1 MRGDIMFKKQPNPT
15 FSARVEIVD
24 PDSDAP
30 GILHVTFR
38 RKKRKEFNALM
49 ASVHDGRTEAQ
60 AIDELV
66 AGWDETAEDSMV
78 TVPYGAAA
86 LESLLDTFWGAGAAL
101 TQAYVRAQSE
111 ARAKN

>member
-1 MRGDIMFKKQPNPT
+1 MFKKQPNPT

-49 ASVHDGRTEAQ
+49 ASVHEGRTEAQ
-60 AIDELV
+60 VIDELV
-66 AGWDETAEDSMV
+66 AGWDASDDDSLV
-78 TVPYGAAA
+78 TEPYSVSA
-86 LESLLDTFWGAGAAL
+86 LETLLETYWDAGAAL
-101 TQAYVRAQSE
+101 TRAYVRAQSE